1 MELVRLNLRLKILV
15 YSSGLLVLLVTATLV
30 FVNDRAAAYANEQIA
45 GDLEQVRERIT
56 RIENERKVGLLGACR
71 E

>member
-1 MELVRLNLRLKILV
+1 MNLRLKILV